1 MTPTSLPTRTG
12 VPAIID
18 PDSGEAAARVLV
30 LSIVADGRLAACEV
44 QALDDA
50 EAYGRLGLDRDRFYG
65 VMRAVC
71 AELLDR
77 QVATGQSM
85 FRLDGTVASAWI
97 DAVRDPALRR
107 TVLSLAFE
115 VIRSDGQLHP
125 GESRVFWQLLDRWA
139 VRLDE
144 VRGTRRTAAAAGV
157 APSPRPGG
165 RIHRL
170 PHGLAGAS

>member
-1 MTPTSLPTRTG
+1 MTPTPPPSGAGR
-12 VPAIID
+12 PALIA

-50 EAYGRLGLDRDRFYG
+50 DAYDRLGLDRDRFYG

-77 QVATGQSM
+77 QVATGESM
-85 FRLDGTVASAWI
+85 FRLDGTVAGAWI

-144 VRGTRRTAAAAGV
+144 VQATRPPAAVTSSASA
-157 APSPRPGG
+157 SRPGG
-165 RIHRL
+165 RVHRL
-170 PHGLAGAS
+170 PHGLAGAP